1 MKPSA
6 RTFAVVA
13 IIWALVMPVV
23 LLVQELRYGQAMKLE
38 VMTQNLHSTLPKEPA
53 SDTATV
59 TLPVS
64 GLSNWTEVMHDLAA
78 TEARRSYIYAAVTLA
93 SSAAII
99 ILSVCILSDTKR
111 DENTV
116 A

>member
-1 MKPSA
+1 MKPFTRLLA
-6 RTFAVVA
+6 AVA
-13 IIWALVMPVV
+13 IIWALVTPVA
-23 LLVQELRYGQAMKLE
+23 LFVQELRDGQAMKLE
-38 VMTQNLHSTLPKEPA
+38 VMAQNLHSTLPKEPA
-53 SDTATV
+53 SNTATV

-64 GLSNWTEVMHDLAA
+64 GLSNWTGAMRELAM
-78 TEARRSYIYAAVTLA
+78 TEGRRSDTFAAVTMI

-99 ILSVCILSDTKR
+99 ILSVCILRATKR